1 MTSLKHQILESSTRQ
16 LLQEFLFSGM
26 PLSVFTL
33 ILLMNEVQH
42 LFELFIISI
51 KRNKPQEFDDINA
64 PLNKDLNVF
73 IAPFLIQL
81 NLIVDSD
88 IEIVSVNTLLQD
100 VNVFYSL
107 LSVVQSN
114 LSEQLYLIRDLGSP
128 NQLLSIL
135 FYTILELLQLL

>member
-26 PLSVFTL
+26 PLSIFTL

-42 LFELFIISI
+42 LFDLFIISI

-64 PLNKDLNVF
+64 PLNKDLSVF

-100 VNVFYSL
+100 VNIFYSL